1 MVGTVDWS
9 SCRVRAVARI
19 CLRRVRPTCERLS
32 IRSSS
37 EYLPRSLSL
46 NDSFIDKTRR
56 VSHSRGMS
64 PLAKVQSILAKPFM
78 PAVFFLSGV
87 TYDTLTLTRIDRLLD
102 NLILLL
108 YLVLLGALI
117 VLTGRWGVES
127 PPDHIQLASCSR
139 FTRWVLASRPYYPMA
154 SQFLLGGLFSAY
166 TIFYSRSATFTGT
179 AVFFALLILLLV
191 SNEFLRDRLSNLRLL
206 ISLYAVV
213 CFAFFT
219 FFLPVMTGYMN
230 ATIFVIGAMLSV
242 AVVLRVAQL
251 IYRNNPDRS
260 QREAIGMTVP
270 AAALIGMLVGF
281 YFLNLIPP
289 VPLSLKFGGM
299 YHDIK
304 RTGDEFEL
312 SFEKQ
317 WYEVWKRS
325 DTTYP
330 SNTPIYCFTAVFAP
344 VDLNTTIYHHW
355 YFRPNDGRPF
365 MHADKIPIKVSG
377 GREGGYRAYSFKQ
390 RLDPGEWRVDV
401 ESADGRIIGRVSVT
415 VVEQGDAHPTLAT
428 VFY

>member
-1 MVGTVDWS
+1 MVW
-9 SCRVRAVARI
+9 AARFGI
-19 CLRRVRPTCERLS
+19 CIEQS
-32 IRSSS
+32 NGI
-37 EYLPRSLSL
+37 
-46 NDSFIDKTRR
+46 
-56 VSHSRGMS
+56 SHSNGMS
-64 PLAKVQSILAKPFM
+64 PLTKIQSVLAKPFM

-108 YLVLLGALI
+108 YLALLGTLI
-117 VLTGRWGVES
+117 VLTGRLGIEP
-127 PPDHIQLASCSR
+127 PPDREQLASLSP
-139 FTRWVLASRPYYPMA
+139 FTRWVIASRPYYPMA
-154 SQFLLGGLFSAY
+154 TQFLLGGLFSAY
-166 TIFYSRSATFTGT
+166 TIFYSKSATFTGT

-191 SNEFLRDRLSNLRLL
+191 ANEFLRDRLSNLRLL

-230 ATIFVIGAMLSV
+230 AAIFVIGAMLSV
-242 AVVLRVAQL
+242 AVVLRVAHL

-260 QREAIGMTVP
+260 RREAVGMTVP

-289 VPLSLKFGGM
+289 VPLSLKYGGM
-299 YHDIK
+299 YHEIK
-304 RTGDEFEL
+304 RSGDQFEL
-312 SFEKQ
+312 SFERR
-317 WYEVWKRS
+317 WYQFWKRS

-330 SNTPIYCFTAVFAP
+330 PNTPIYCFTAVFAP

-355 YFRPNDGRPF
+355 YFRPHDNRPF
-365 MHADKIPIKVSG
+365 MHADRIPIKISG

-390 RLDPGEWRVDV
+390 RLDPGDWRVDV
-401 ESADGRIIGRVSVT
+401 ESSDGRIIGRVSVQ
-415 VVEQGDAHPTLAT
+415 VGGPADSVPTLT
-428 VFY
+428 SISY